1 MRRTIRL
8 FSLALTFLLISSGI
22 AAHADTTYDIATT
35 AVFFGTVSGTITG
48 TGTTLTGFDI
58 TTTSSNGNTFIFNSS
73 IAGNS
78 GDFLATPFTL
88 QDGTPVNFISF
99 SNASNPS
106 ADTFSFDVTGDF
118 TSGLTFV
125 LGDTGIFSNG
135 RQVGQSSSA
144 VTFDPIGDPETS
156 DNLSL
161 TLQPPASVTP
171 EPSSFVL
178 MGTGLIGCFGA
189 LRRRLRT

>member
-35 AVFFGTVSGTITG
+35 TVFFGTVSGTITG

-78 GDFLATPFTL
+78 GDFQSTPFTL

-99 SNASNPS
+99 SNASNAL

-118 TSGLTFV
+118 TSGLTYV
-125 LGDTGIFSNG
+125 LGDTGIFIGG
-135 RQVGQSSSA
+135 REIGQFSSA
-144 VTFDPIGDPETS
+144 VTFDPVGDPETS

-189 LRRRLRT
+189 LRRRLRA

>member
-22 AAHADTTYDIATT
+22 AAHADTTYDITT
-35 AVFFGTVSGTITG
+35 TTVFFGTASGTITG

-58 TTTSSNGNTFIFNSS
+58 TTSSNGNTFIFNSS

-78 GDFLATPFTL
+78 GDFESTPFTL
-88 QDGTPVNFISF
+88 QDGTPVNFITL
-99 SNASNPS
+99 SNASNAL
-106 ADTFSFDVTGDF
+106 ADTFNFDVTGDF
-118 TSGLTFV
+118 TSGLTDV
-125 LGDTGIFSNG
+125 LGDTVVFSGG
-135 RQVGQSSSA
+135 REVAESSSA
-144 VTFDPIGDPETS
+144 VTFDPFGDPETS

-178 MGTGLIGCFGA
+178 MGTGLIGCFGG
-189 LRRRLRT
+189 LRRRLRA